1 MSRGGKPQVTTAYQ
15 RLDFISS
22 NPQGQDPGKNRERQL
37 ATIRSH
43 AGSVRTSRL
52 PRRPRR
58 PQPSVR
64 KHPSETVTND
74 GSGGDNEPR
83 NRSANALVHGSLQET
98 RDPFNMLGG
107 VGLPD
112 YTFHI
117 LEFGKSGALRRGLVW
132 TNGNPSLV
140 TQTPFKPRG
149 TCTLM
154 MFVARSLNEFAIGA
168 ITPVQLSLVLH
179 SALSNCLWVLR
190 FQVPNRARLINNLY
204 LRHQTSAIGLLR
216 QDIQEH
222 SDSPTLS
229 SLFSVMALACHG
241 GRIHDTTCNYDYPL
255 SPLAYAQDVHI
266 HGRGEQ
272 MAEHVIG
279 AITLAQKMGG
289 PTCVPDP
296 NLISAL
302 ET

>member
-1 MSRGGKPQVTTAYQ
+1 MSRGGKPPVTSTYQ

-22 NPQGQDPGKNRERQL
+22 NPQGQTSGSSRELQL

-58 PQPSVR
+58 AQPSVR
-64 KHPSETVTND
+64 RRPPEPITSH
-74 GSGGDNEPR
+74 GSGFDHESR
-83 NRSANALVHGSLQET
+83 NNPANALVHDLLQEK

-112 YTFHI
+112 YTLHI
-117 LEFGKSGALRRGLVW
+117 LEFGKPGALTVRVVCADAKL
-132 TNGNPSLV
+132 SSV

-154 MFVARSLNEFAIGA
+154 MFVTRSLNEFAVGA
-168 ITPVQLSLVLH
+168 ITSIQLSLVLH

-190 FQVPNRARLINNLY
+190 SQVHNRAHLINNLY